1 MKGIPVHVLGRTV
14 LTAAAITAAVATLL
28 ASQTTAQTAA
38 QTAAETTTGTAA
50 QTAVAATT
58 ARAVSVQTTAHRE
71 RISSGG
77 VFWANAGAEHQ
88 ARPLSPAKR
97 ARLLLGVMR
106 RQHATLG
113 LLAESTGGQ
122 ARAIRRASRGTFG
135 AVPGRRRGET
145 NAVVY
150 DTRSYR
156 LERVVRLRSFSY
168 HGRRMPLVVAVLR
181 DRSTGA
187 RIGAMA
193 VHHPS
198 SETHRGAQDR
208 WQRSAWRRE
217 TRALRRLRAA
227 YHGRISTYLGGD
239 FNDSS
244 TCRMVARTGMV
255 SPVATVSSCPTART
269 RIDQVFADRTVTFSD
284 YRAMTRGIGRMT
296 DHAGI
301 YAATFTLRQPA

>member
-1 MKGIPVHVLGRTV
+1 V
-14 LTAAAITAAVATLL
+14 
-28 ASQTTAQTAA
+28 
-38 QTAAETTTGTAA
+38 
-50 QTAVAATT
+50 
-58 ARAVSVQTTAHRE
+58 
-71 RISSGG
+71 
-77 VFWANAGAEHQ
+77 
-88 ARPLSPAKR
+88 

-106 RQHATLG
+106 REHATLG

-122 ARAIRRASRGTFG
+122 ARAFRRASGGTFG

-156 LERVVRLRSFSY
+156 LERVTRLRSFSY
-168 HGRRMPLVVAVLR
+168 RGRRMPLVIAVLR
-181 DRSTGA
+181 DRETGA

-198 SETHRGAQDR
+198 SHTDRGTQDR

-217 TRALRRLRAA
+217 LRALRRLRAA
-227 YHGRISTYLGGD
+227 YDGRISTFLGGD

-255 SPVATVSSCPTART
+255 SPLATVSSCPTART
-269 RIDQVFADRTVTFSD
+269 RIDQVFADRTVTFSG
-284 YRAMTRGIGRMT
+284 YHPIIRGIARMT
-296 DHAGI
+296 DHPGV
-301 YAATFTLRQPA
+301 YAATFALRQPA